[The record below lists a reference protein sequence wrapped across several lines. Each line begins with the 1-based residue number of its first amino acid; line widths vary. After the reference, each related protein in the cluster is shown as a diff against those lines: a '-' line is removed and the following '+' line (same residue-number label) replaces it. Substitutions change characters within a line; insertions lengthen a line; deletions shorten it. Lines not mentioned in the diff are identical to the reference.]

1 METPVI
7 ALLHNPLKTSVH
19 DPLVTPL
26 REAQDAV
33 AGGDVESMGQAQD
46 RREPVSEAWLDELA
60 LGLSEHGWM
69 SLDARTRLGENL
81 LAALKQEVQ
90 ILDRADAMKKAGI
103 GRGNDLVRDRSVR
116 RDKIAWLQGVT
127 APQAALFEFFEV
139 IRKGLNQRLFLGL
152 KRFETHYATYHSGD
166 FYKQHLDSFRGRA
179 SRVVSLVLYLNE
191 EWQAAD
197 GGALQVFNRD
207 NDHEVCGTVLPEA
220 GRMALFMSEEVPH
233 EVLPANRTR
242 YSLACWFRQDEVP
255 LPL

>member
-1 METPVI
+1 METPVVI
-7 ALLHNPLKTSVH
+7 PIH
-19 DPLVTPL
+19 DPLVAPAHTL
-26 REAQDAV
+26 QGAV
-33 AGGDVESMGQAQD
+33 AGGDVQASGS
-46 RREPVSEAWLDELA
+46 VSGRPEDVSGDWLDELA

-69 SLDARTRLGENL
+69 SLNARSRLGDPL

-90 ILDRADAMKKAGI
+90 ILDRTDAMKKAGI
-103 GRGNDLVRDRSVR
+103 GRGSDLVTDRSVR

-127 APQAALFEFFEV
+127 APQSALFEFFEA
-139 IRKGLNQRLFLGL
+139 IRLGLNQRLFLGL
-152 KRFETHYATYHSGD
+152 KRFETHYATYHAGD
-166 FYKQHLDSFRGRA
+166 FYKKHLDSFKGRA

-191 EWQAAD
+191 DWQAAD

-207 NDHEVCGTVLPEA
+207 NEHEVCGIVLPEA
-220 GRMALFMSEEVPH
+220 GRIALFMSEEVPH

>member
-7 ALLHNPLKTSVH
+7 IPIH
-19 DPLVTPL
+19 DPLITPL
-26 REAQDAV
+26 HSAEDAV
-33 AGGDVESMGQAQD
+33 AGSDVQLMGLAPDQ
-46 RREPVSEAWLDELA
+46 REALSEDWLDELA
-60 LGLSEHGWM
+60 SGLSEHGWM
-69 SLDARTRLGENL
+69 SVDARSWLGTNL

-90 ILDRADAMKKAGI
+90 ILDRTDAMKKAGI
-103 GRGNDLVRDRSVR
+103 GRGNNLVRDRSVR

-127 APQAALFEFFEV
+127 APQAALFEFFEM
-139 IRKGLNQRLFLGL
+139 IRQGLNQRLFLGL
-152 KRFETHYATYHSGD
+152 KRFETHYATYHCGD
-166 FYKQHLDSFRGRA
+166 FYKQHLDSFKGRA

-197 GGALQVFNRD
+197 GGALQLFNRD
-207 NDHEVCGTVLPEA
+207 NDHEVCGIVLPEA
-220 GRMALFMSEEVPH
+220 GRMALFMSEEIPH